1 MDFSNAQNEAED
13 FNDYEEDEATRR
25 IREEQQRVQ
34 ATLREKSVDHIGYR
48 IENGRKKMKE
58 SVKEKDSLR
67 SISKRRRKR
76 NNKELPKI

>member
-1 MDFSNAQNEAED
+1 
-13 FNDYEEDEATRR
+13 
-25 IREEQQRVQ
+25 
-34 ATLREKSVDHIGYR
+34 
-48 IENGRKKMKE
+48 MKE